1 VNIPGVFIRRPVA
14 TTLLAV
20 AIFLSGALAYFHLPV
35 APLPNI
41 TFPVVVV
48 QASMAGAS
56 PSIMASTVAE
66 PLERR
71 LGTIADVSELTSV
84 STVGSSQIVIQFGL
98 NRDINGAARDV
109 QAAIQAARADLPT
122 TLRNN
127 PTYREFNPADSPI
140 MVLALTSKTLTRA
153 QLYDSADSVIQQQL
167 SQVDGVGQITL
178 GGSALPSVRVELQPD
193 QLNSY
198 GIGMEDVRAAISAAN
213 ADSVKGHIDQNG
225 IRYEVESN
233 DQISKAAP
241 YRDLVIAYRNGSP
254 VQLRDVAQVLDSAE
268 NIRNAGLYNGQDA
281 VLVIV
286 YPLPGSNIVKTVA
299 QIRKSLPSIEATLPQ
314 NVHVGVA
321 VDRSQSVNAAVGDTE
336 RTLFIAVLLVIGVVF
351 VFLQSPRAVLVPAVA
366 LPLSI
371 VGTFG
376 PMYLL
381 GYSIDNLSL
390 MALTIGTGFVVDDAV
405 VVLENIVRHVE
416 SGMDVHEAAM
426 VGSAEVSFT
435 VISMSLSLIAVF
447 LPILLMPGI
456 VGLLFHE
463 FAVTLSIA
471 ILLSL
476 VISLTITPTM
486 AAFVISRKSL
496 HSKARWAVWYERQ
509 FERFRQAYSRSLTIV
524 LDHALAVILTLIG
537 LIVLNVVLIRFV
549 PSTFFPEQ
557 DNGILMGQIIADQS
571 ISFQAMQKKLAQ
583 LQDIV
588 QKDPAVASVAGFTGG
603 RALNTANVFIE
614 LKPLAERKVAASQV
628 VDRLR
633 PKLNAVSGAKL
644 FLQAAQD
651 LRIGGRQ
658 SASEY
663 QYTLTSD
670 DPEALFEWVPKLVTA
685 LGKYHDRIVDV
696 NSDLQQN
703 GLQLYVNIDRT
714 TAARYGFAP
723 NQIDSVLYDAFGQR
737 TVSTVYNQLNQ
748 YYVVMEVAPQYWQ
761 YPQTIDRIRFSTAAG
776 NPSGTQQ
783 TQMSKQIVTGV
794 TAVTTGTST
803 STGSAGTTG
812 TTASTGTAGATGSS
826 GATTSTSTS
835 SSGTSSR
842 NADAEANQLTNAIS
856 NAKGGSSSGS
866 ADSTAA
872 ETMVPFTALASYISN
887 HTATQVNHQGGL
899 VAGTISFNL
908 PPGGS
913 LSDGLAAISEAG
925 QELGMPASIHG
936 SSAGAAQVYAQSMGT
951 MPLLILAALAAVY
964 IVLGI
969 LYENTV
975 HPITI
980 LSTLPSAGIGATLA
994 LLIFGT
1000 PFSVIA
1006 MIGIILLIGIVKKN
1020 AIMMIDVAIH
1030 LQRDEGVEPTKAI
1043 HDAAVVRLRPIMMTT
1058 AAAVL
1063 GAVPLAIGIGQG
1075 ASLRQPLGITV
1086 MGGLILSQVF
1096 TLYTTPVIYLYLD
1109 RLRARLARWS
1119 ETLPW
1124 NRSDAS
1130 A

>member
-1 VNIPGVFIRRPVA
+1 VNISALFINRPVA
-14 TTLLAV
+14 TTLLAI
-20 AIFLSGALAYFHLPV
+20 AILLSGFLAYFRLPV
-35 APLPNI
+35 APLPNV
-41 TFPVVVV
+41 TYPVIVV
-48 QASMAGAS
+48 QANMAGAS
-56 PSIMASTVAE
+56 PDIMASTVAE
-66 PLERR
+66 PLEKR
-71 LGTIADVSELTSV
+71 LGVIADVSEMTST
-84 STVGSSQIVIQFGL
+84 SFVGSAQIVIQFGL

-127 PTYREFNPADSPI
+127 PSYREYNPADSPI
-140 MVLALTSKTLTRA
+140 MVLALTSDTLTRA

-167 SQVDGVGQITL
+167 SQVDGVGEITL
-178 GGSALPSVRVELQPD
+178 GGSALPSVRAELQPD

-198 GIGMEDVRAAISAAN
+198 GIGLEDVRAAISAAN
-213 ADSVKGHIDQNG
+213 ADSAKGHIDQDG
-225 IRYEVESN
+225 QRYEVTSN
-233 DQISKAAP
+233 DQINKAAP
-241 YRDLVIAYRNGSP
+241 YRDLVVAYRNGAP
-254 VQLRDVAQVLDSAE
+254 VLLRDVADVEDSAE
-268 NIRNAGLYNGQDA
+268 NIRNMGLYNGKPA

-286 YPLPGSNIVKTVA
+286 YPLPGGNIVKTVA
-299 QIRKSLPSIEATLPQ
+299 QIRNVLPSIEATLPS
-314 NVHVGVA
+314 NIHIGIA

-351 VFLQSPRAVLVPAVA
+351 VFLQSPRAILIPAVA

-371 VGTFG
+371 IGTFG
-376 PMYLL
+376 PMYLM

-416 SGMDVHEAAM
+416 AGMDVREAALR
-426 VGSAEVSFT
+426 GSGEVCFT

-456 VGLLFHE
+456 IGLLFHE

-471 ILLSL
+471 ILFSL
-476 VISLTITPTM
+476 IISLTVTPTM
-486 AAFVISRKSL
+486 AAYVLRPGEDM
-496 HSKARWAVWYERQ
+496 HSKARWAVWYEKQ
-509 FERFRQAYSRSLTIV
+509 FERFKNAYSRSLTKV
-524 LDHALAVILTLIG
+524 LDHALLVGLMLIG
-537 LIVLNVVLIRFV
+537 LIVLNVFLIKLV

-557 DNGILMGQIIADQS
+557 DNGILIGQIIADQS
-571 ISFQAMQKKLAQ
+571 ISFQAMEKKLAQ
-583 LQDIV
+583 LQAIV

-614 LKPLAERKVAASQV
+614 LKPLAERKLSAALV

-651 LRIGGRQ
+651 LHIGGRS
-658 SASEY
+658 SAAEY

-670 DPEALFEWVPKLVTA
+670 DPQTLYTWVPKLVTA
-685 LGKYHDRIVDV
+685 LGKDRSQLQDV

-703 GLQLYVNIDRT
+703 GLQTFVNMDRAT
-714 TAARYGFAP
+714 GARYSFAP
-723 NQIDSVLYDAFGQR
+723 NQLDNVLYDAFGQR

-748 YYVVMEVAPQYWQ
+748 YFVVMEVAPKYWQ
-761 YPQTIDRIRFSTAAG
+761 YPQMLDRIRFSTAAG
-776 NPSGTQQ
+776 NASGTQQ
-783 TQMSKQIVTGV
+783 TQMPGGTVTGV
-794 TAVTTGTST
+794 TLPAAVTAS
-803 STGSAGTTG
+803 SA
-812 TTASTGTAGATGSS
+812 SE
-826 GATTSTSTS
+826 
-835 SSGTSSR
+835 SGTNSLNS
-842 NADAEANQLTNAIS
+842 NAEANQLTNSIS
-856 NAKGGSSSGS
+856 NSKGGSSSGS

-872 ETMVPFTALASYISN
+872 ETMVPFPALASYVNN
-887 HTATQVNHQGGL
+887 HTATQVSHQDGL
-899 VAGTISFNL
+899 VAATISFNL

-913 LSDGLAAISEAG
+913 LSKALAAIAQAS
-925 QELGMPASIHG
+925 QEMGMPSSIHG
-936 SSAGAAQVYAQSMGT
+936 GTAGAAQVYSQSMST

-1030 LQRDEGVEPTKAI
+1030 LQRDEGYEAQKAI

-1063 GAVPLAIGIGQG
+1063 GAVPLAVGIGQG

-1109 RLRARLARWS
+1109 RLRARLASWS
-1119 ETLPW
+1119 ATLPW
-1124 NRSDAS
+1124 NRTDAR

>member
-1 VNIPGVFIRRPVA
+1 MNIPGLFIKRPVA

-20 AIFLSGALAYFHLPV
+20 AILLSGTLAYFRLPV

-41 TFPVVVV
+41 TFPVIVV
-48 QASMAGAS
+48 QANLAGAS
-56 PSIMASTVAE
+56 PSIMASTVAA

-71 LGTIADVSELTSV
+71 LGSIADITELTST
-84 STVGSSQIVIQFGL
+84 STVGSARIVIQFGL
-98 NRDINGAARDV
+98 TRDINGAARDV
-109 QAAIQAARADLPT
+109 QAAIQAARADLPS

-140 MVLALTSKTLTRA
+140 MVLALTSNTLTRA

-167 SQVDGVGQITL
+167 SQVSGVGQITL

-198 GIGMEDVRAAISAAN
+198 GIGLEDVRAAISSAN
-213 ADSVKGHIDQNG
+213 ADSAKGHIDQAG
-225 IRYEVESN
+225 QRFEVMSN

-241 YRDLVIAYRNGSP
+241 YRDLVVAYRNNAP
-254 VQLRDVAQVLDSAE
+254 VLLKDVADVQDSAE
-268 NIRNAGLYNGQDA
+268 NIRNAGLYNGKSA
-281 VLVIV
+281 VLVVV
-286 YPLPGSNIVKTVA
+286 YPLPGGNIVKTVD
-299 QIRKSLPSIEATLPQ
+299 QIRHVLPTIEATLP
-314 NVHVGVA
+314 NDVHVGIA

-336 RTLFIAVLLVIGVVF
+336 RTLFIAIVLVIGVVF
-351 VFLQSPRAVLVPAVA
+351 VFLQSPRAILVPAVA

-381 GYSIDNLSL
+381 GYSLDNLSL

-416 SGMDVHEAAM
+416 SGMDAREAALR
-426 VGSAEVSFT
+426 GSAEVSFT

-471 ILLSL
+471 ILFSL
-476 VISLTITPTM
+476 VISLTVTPTM
-486 AAFVISRKSL
+486 AAYVLNRRNAL
-496 HSKARWAVWYERQ
+496 HSGARWAQWSERQ
-509 FERFRQAYSRSLTIV
+509 FERFKNAYARSLTTV
-524 LDHALAVILTLIG
+524 LDHALLVGLTLIG
-537 LIVLNVVLIRFV
+537 LIVLNVFLVKLL

-557 DNGILMGQIIADQS
+557 DNGILNGQIIADQS
-571 ISFQAMQKKLAQ
+571 ISFQAMAKKLAQ
-583 LQDIV
+583 LQAIV
-588 QKDPAVASVAGFTGG
+588 QKDPAVASVAGFAGG

-614 LKPLAERKVAASQV
+614 LKPLAERKITAEEV

-644 FLQAAQD
+644 FMQASQD
-651 LRIGGRQ
+651 LHIGGRQ
-658 SASEY
+658 SAAEY

-670 DPEALFEWVPKLVTA
+670 DPDALFNWVPKMVAA
-685 LGKYHDRIVDV
+685 LGKDRSQMTDV
-696 NSDLQQN
+696 NSDLQEN
-703 GLQLYVNIDRT
+703 GLQIYIDMHRAA
-714 TAARYGFAP
+714 AARYGFAP
-723 NQIDSVLYDAFGQR
+723 NQLDSVLYDAFGQR
-737 TVSTVYNQLNQ
+737 TVSTIFNPLNQ
-748 YYVVMEVAPQYWQ
+748 YFVVMEVAPKYWQ
-761 YPQTIDRIRFSTAAG
+761 YPQMLERMRFSTAAG
-776 NPSGTQQ
+776 NATGTQQ
-783 TQMSKQIVTGV
+783 TQMSGSLVKPVV
-794 TAVTTGTST
+794 PESAVSTAQVGGTST
-803 STGSAGTTG
+803 NA
-812 TTASTGTAGATGSS
+812 
-826 GATTSTSTS
+826 
-835 SSGTSSR
+835 R
-842 NADAEANQLTNAIS
+842 NANAEANQLTNAIS
-856 NAKGGSSSGS
+856 NARGGSSSGS

-872 ETMVPFTALASYISN
+872 ETLVPFSALASYTSN
-887 HTATQVNHQGGL
+887 HTATQVSHQGGL
-899 VAGTISFNL
+899 VAATISFNL

-913 LSDGLAAISEAG
+913 LSKATATID
-925 QELGMPASIHG
+925 QVTRDLGVPASIHG
-936 SSAGAAQVYAQSMGT
+936 SFAGAAQVYAQSMST

-969 LYENTV
+969 LYENTI

-1020 AIMMIDVAIH
+1020 AIMMIDVAIQM
-1030 LQRDEGVEPTKAI
+1030 QRNEGLEAKKAI
-1043 HDAAVVRLRPIMMTT
+1043 HDAAVLRLRPIMMTT

-1063 GAVPLAIGIGQG
+1063 GAMPLAIGIGQG

-1119 ETLPW
+1119 ATLPW
-1124 NRSDAS
+1124 NRTNAS
-1130 A
+1130 ASR

>member
-1 VNIPGVFIRRPVA
+1 MSIPALFIKRPVA

-20 AIFLSGALAYFHLPV
+20 AILLSGTLAYFHLPV

-41 TFPVVVV
+41 TFPVIVV
-48 QASMAGAS
+48 QANLAGAS
-56 PSIMASTVAE
+56 PEIMASTVAE

-71 LGTIADVSELTSV
+71 LGTIADVNELTST
-84 STVGSSQIVIQFGL
+84 STVGAASIVIQFGL
-98 NRDINGAARDV
+98 SRDINGAARDV
-109 QAAIQAARADLPT
+109 QAAIQAARADLPS

-153 QLYDSADSVIQQQL
+153 QLYDSADSVLQQQL

-193 QLNSY
+193 KLNSY
-198 GIGMEDVRAAISAAN
+198 GIGLEDVRASIAAAN
-213 ADSVKGHIDQNG
+213 ADSAKGHIDQGNQ
-225 IRYEVESN
+225 RFEVLSN

-241 YRDLVIAYRNGSP
+241 YRDLVIAYRSGAP
-254 VQLRDVAQVLDSAE
+254 VLLRDVADVEDAAE

-299 QIRKSLPSIEATLPQ
+299 QIKKVLPSVEATLPH
-314 NVHVGVA
+314 NVHVAIA
-321 VDRSQSVNAAVGDTE
+321 VDRSQSVNNAVRDTE

-351 VFLQSPRAVLVPAVA
+351 VFLQSPRAILVPAVA

-371 VGTFG
+371 IGTFG

-416 SGMDVHEAAM
+416 SGMEVQEAALR
-426 VGSAEVSFT
+426 GSAEVSFT

-447 LPILLMPGI
+447 TPILLMPGI

-471 ILLSL
+471 ILISL
-476 VISLTITPTM
+476 VISLTVTPTM
-486 AAFVISRKSL
+486 AAYLLKRGKL
-496 HSKARWAVWYERQ
+496 HSQSRIALWFERQ
-509 FERFRQAYSRSLTIV
+509 FQRFKNAYSRSLDIV
-524 LDHALAVILTLIG
+524 LDHALLVGLTLVG
-537 LIVLNVVLIRFV
+537 LIVLNVFLFKLL

-557 DNGILMGQIIADQS
+557 DNGILNGQIIADQS
-571 ISFQAMQKKLAQ
+571 ISFQAMEQKLAQ
-583 LQDIV
+583 LQSIV
-588 QKDPAVASVAGFTGG
+588 EQDPAVASVAGFTGG

-614 LKPLAERKVAASQV
+614 LKPLAQRKLSATQV
-628 VDRLR
+628 VARLR
-633 PKLNAVSGAKL
+633 PKLNAVSGARL

-670 DPEALFEWVPKLVTA
+670 DPNALYKWVPRLVTA
-685 LGKYHDRIVDV
+685 LGKDSAVLTDV

-703 GLQLYVNIDRT
+703 GLQLYVNMDRA
-714 TAARYGFAP
+714 TAARYSFAP
-723 NQIDSVLYDAFGQR
+723 NQIDNVLYDAFGQR
-737 TVSTVYNQLNQ
+737 TVSTIFNQLNQ
-748 YYVVMEVAPQYWQ
+748 YFVVMEVAPAYWQ
-761 YPQTIDRIRFSTAAG
+761 YPHALDRIRFSTAAG

-783 TQMSKQIVTGV
+783 TQMPGSTVSPVTPV
-794 TAVTTGTST
+794 TAVST
-803 STGSAGTTG
+803 PSA
-812 TTASTGTAGATGSS
+812 ASNTNSLNS
-826 GATTSTSTS
+826 
-835 SSGTSSR
+835 
-842 NADAEANQLTNAIS
+842 NAEANQLTNAIANS
-856 NAKGGSSSGS
+856 RGGSSSGS
-866 ADSTAA
+866 ADSTAG
-872 ETMVPFTALASYISN
+872 ETLVPFAALASSVSN
-887 HTATQVNHQGGL
+887 HTATQVSHQGGL
-899 VAGTISFNL
+899 VAATISFNL
-908 PPGGS
+908 PAGGS
-913 LSDGLAAISEAG
+913 LSKATVQIAEISR
-925 QELGMPASIHG
+925 ELGVPASIHG
-936 SSAGAAQVYAQSMGT
+936 SFAGAAQVYAQSMST
-951 MPLLILAALAAVY
+951 MPLLILGALVAVY

-1030 LQRDEGVEPTKAI
+1030 QQRAGMEPRQAI

-1109 RLRARLARWS
+1109 RLRTKLARWS
-1119 ETLPW
+1119 ATLPW
-1124 NRSDAS
+1124 NRQLDAS
-1130 A
+1130 AST